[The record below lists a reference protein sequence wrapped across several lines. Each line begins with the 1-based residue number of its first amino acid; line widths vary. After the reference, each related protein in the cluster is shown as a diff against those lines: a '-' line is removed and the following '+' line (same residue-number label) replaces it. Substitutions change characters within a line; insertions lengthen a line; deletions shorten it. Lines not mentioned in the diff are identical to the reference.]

1 MSSSNGW
8 GGKRLGAGAPR
19 KSREDHIRE
28 GTYIEARH
36 GRTLWDELDAREWSE
51 EEWTARVK
59 RALRDG
65 EARLYESADGQ
76 PSYGLTSE
84 PLPAGAKLMP
94 ASSLAVAAQVA
105 TETA

>member
-1 MSSSNGW
+1 MGGNGW

-28 GTYIEARH
+28 GTYVEARH

-65 EARLYESADGQ
+65 ASVDVSHGATGGD
-76 PSYGLTSE
+76 PS
-84 PLPAGAKLMP
+84 P
-94 ASSLAVAAQVA
+94 
-105 TETA
+105 